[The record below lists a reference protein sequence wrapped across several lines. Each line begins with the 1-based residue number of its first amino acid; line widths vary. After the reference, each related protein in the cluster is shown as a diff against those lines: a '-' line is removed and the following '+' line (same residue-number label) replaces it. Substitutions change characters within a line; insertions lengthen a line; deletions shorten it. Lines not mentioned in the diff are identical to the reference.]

1 MVDRDDLL
9 RFCCKNYP
17 NVRVMWH
24 IMKAPVEYIHLYASF
39 LNGEIKTNAHLNT
52 FMSIA
57 RDRAVLRNY
66 KQFSPSNIRPMDYN
80 VKSMY
85 VHLCRSALSVFLEQL
100 QRLMP
105 RGVRAATLVEY
116 CSRID
121 CKELCL
127 LALCASISSDLPHEF
142 LRNKVFKKTQSDLIR
157 AGRHSPIMP
166 SSFPMDGPA
175 FNVTIDFARYIQ
187 PFVATTY
194 LRSDAEMLPLSMTT
208 FAIDGKMLLKA
219 NQRKINA
226 WKIANQ
232 LKELFL
238 DNVAREEIV
247 EKDCV
252 IFFSHPWM
260 ETLIMDEFAEEAMQK
275 QYLKILV
282 FQYLVRSHTKI
293 VVNDDRLFC
302 PWSVF
307 DEEYDDEPHR
317 KNLIK
322 ELNASKYGEEIIDEF
337 WSKLS
342 DANVLVRDTL
352 RKRMEKITD
361 SWQSHSCT

>member
-1 MVDRDDLL
+1 
-9 RFCCKNYP
+9 
-17 NVRVMWH
+17 MWH
-24 IMKAPVEYIHLYASF
+24 IMKAPVEHIHLYASF
-39 LNGEIKTNAHLNT
+39 LNGELKTNVHLHT

-57 RDRAVLRNY
+57 RERAVLRNY
-66 KQFSPSNIRPMDYN
+66 KQFFPSNIRPMEYN

-85 VHLCRSALSVFLEQL
+85 VHLCRNSLSIFLEQL
-100 QRLMP
+100 QKLMP

-121 CKELCL
+121 CKEPCL

-142 LRNKVFKKTQSDLIR
+142 LRNKVFRKTPNDLIR
-157 AGRHSPIMP
+157 AGRHQPIMP

-342 DANVLVRDTL
+342 DANVLIRDTL